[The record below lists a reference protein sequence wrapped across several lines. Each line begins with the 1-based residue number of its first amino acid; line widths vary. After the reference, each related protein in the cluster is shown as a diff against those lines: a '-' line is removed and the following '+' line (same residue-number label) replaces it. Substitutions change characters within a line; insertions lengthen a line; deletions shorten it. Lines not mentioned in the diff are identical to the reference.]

1 MIQELRREH
10 DLAILLEIAQL
21 PKATYYYHRKKQESA
36 DKYALAKAEI
46 QAIFQDNKG
55 RYGYRRITAELRN
68 RGFSLNHSADLVIPK
83 TSDCVDILLSTND
96 ADEIRRD
103 PKGVFMTKSWADSM
117 KNSPLDF
124 IATVQKR
131 GKEYAV
137 AAARKLYAG
146 YEHFYIID
154 TGAYDVCAVEEYL
167 APLIEAID
175 GTVDIIPGE
184 YQVLRDLLSGKW
196 DKSFQIVP
204 KGQVPK
210 GQVSE

>member
-1 MIQELRREH
+1 MEKCVIISCPTLKGELTTVMKESKCPYPVFYLPQQLHSNPNELRDYVQNMINRFENI
-10 DLAILLEIAQL
+10 DKILLCVSGCGGG
-21 PKATYYYHRKKQESA
+21 T
-36 DKYALAKAEI
+36 
-46 QAIFQDNKG
+46 KG
-55 RYGYRRITAELRN
+55 LHA
-68 RGFSLNHSADLVIPK
+68 SSADLVIPK
-83 TSDCVDILLSTND
+83 TTDCVDILLSTND

-124 IATVQKR
+124 NATVQKR

-137 AAARKLYAG
+137 AAARKIYAG

-204 KGQVPK
+204 KGQV
-210 GQVSE
+210 SE